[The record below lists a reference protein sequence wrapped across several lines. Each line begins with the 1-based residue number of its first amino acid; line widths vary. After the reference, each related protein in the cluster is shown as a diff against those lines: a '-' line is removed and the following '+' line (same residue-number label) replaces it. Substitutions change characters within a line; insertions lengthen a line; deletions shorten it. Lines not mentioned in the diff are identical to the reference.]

1 MSAALVIILDND
13 NPGFDTMVHG
23 KFLSQDSENLE
34 RIASSLGIRPLE
46 DYVSYSPEEAQA
58 MLEDLGTAVETIE
71 ATELPEQR
79 WYDPQEGLDLVAQLV
94 NHIRSNPSSVT
105 NANGI
110 LTDLHEYQEV
120 FEKSKTIGARWHLQ
134 VDF

>member
-46 DYVSYSPEEAQA
+46 DYVSYSPEEARA
-58 MLEDLGTAVETIE
+58 MMEDLGTP
-71 ATELPEQR
+71 LR
-79 WYDPQEGLDLVAQLV
+79 
-94 NHIRSNPSSVT
+94 
-105 NANGI
+105 
-110 LTDLHEYQEV
+110 
-120 FEKSKTIGARWHLQ
+120 
-134 VDF
+134 